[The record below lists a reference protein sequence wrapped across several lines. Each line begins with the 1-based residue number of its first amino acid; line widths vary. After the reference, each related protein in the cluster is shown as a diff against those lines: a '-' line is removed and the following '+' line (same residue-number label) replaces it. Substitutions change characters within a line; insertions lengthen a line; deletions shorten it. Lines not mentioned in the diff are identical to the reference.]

1 MLSRLSTSAGSQIA
15 IWAPGESRPLE
26 EVPHVSYSRAWSA
39 AASSW
44 WTLASSNNP
53 ADCRHR
59 LARDG
64 YRLTRVTGLADD
76 GRTDDWGR
84 TSAMSTTETASKDLV
99 PIGQKA
105 AFGAGHL
112 VLNLLPGALGFF
124 MFFLLTAFGMD
135 PFLAG
140 LLGGLPRI
148 FDAISDPIMGFISD
162 NTVSRWGRRRPYIL
176 VGAVLSGIFFALLWQ
191 LDENNSQT
199 FNFWY
204 FLIMSMVFLVGNTMF
219 ATPLVGLGYEMTSD
233 YNERTRLMAF
243 SQTMGQIAWMIVPWF
258 WVIIADPDIF
268 ESQAVGV
275 RQLSIMVAVLCIV
288 LGVLPG
294 IFCRGLDASKMQ
306 DRVEISFSTLFSNL
320 FDLFRGI
327 AEAVKNPPFLRL
339 CGATFLVFNGFQ
351 MVAAFSVYIIVFYM
365 YNGSYEAAGSW
376 PAWFSSVTAMVTA
389 FMVIPVVSWMANRVG
404 KKNAFIISTVI
415 SIVGYLLKWWAFNPE
430 NLFLLFMPIPLMAFG
445 LGGLF
450 TLMMSMT
457 ADVCDLDE
465 LNNGMPRKE
474 GTFGAIY
481 WWMVK
486 LGQALAMV
494 LGGLVLKMVG
504 FDGNAA
510 QQTAETLLQLRIA
523 DIVIPASTAFLAILV
538 MWGYDLTEERSL
550 EIKAELEA
558 RRGVL

>member
-1 MLSRLSTSAGSQIA
+1 MT
-15 IWAPGESRPLE
+15 
-26 EVPHVSYSRAWSA
+26 H
-39 AASSW
+39 
-44 WTLASSNNP
+44 
-53 ADCRHR
+53 
-59 LARDG
+59 
-64 YRLTRVTGLADD
+64 
-76 GRTDDWGR
+76 
-84 TSAMSTTETASKDLV
+84 TETAAKDKV
-99 PIGQKA
+99 PLGQKA

-112 VLNLLPGALGFF
+112 VLNLLPGSLGFF

-148 FDAISDPIMGFISD
+148 FDAITDPIMGFISD
-162 NTVSRWGRRRPYIL
+162 NTVSRMGRRRPYIL

-191 LDENNSQT
+191 LDENNSQLY
-199 FNFWY
+199 NFWY
-204 FLIMSMVFLVGNTMF
+204 FLIFSMVFLIGNTMF
-219 ATPLVGLGYEMTSD
+219 ATPLVGLGYEMTTD

-268 ESQAVGV
+268 ESQATGV
-275 RQLSIMVAVLCIV
+275 RQLSIMVAVVCAV

-294 IFCRGLDASKMQ
+294 IFCRGLDSSRMT

-320 FDLFRGI
+320 FALFRGI
-327 AEAVKNPPFLRL
+327 TDAMKNISFVRL

-365 YNGSYEAAGSW
+365 YEGSYERAGSW
-376 PAWFSSVTAMVTA
+376 PAWFSSITAVVTA
-389 FMVIPVVSWMANRVG
+389 FVVIPIVSWMANKFG
-404 KKNAFIISTVI
+404 KKNAFIISTAI
-415 SIVGYLLKWWAFNPE
+415 SIVGYLLKWWAFDPNNPW
-430 NLFLLFMPIPLMAFG
+430 LLFMPVPLMAFG

-494 LGGLVLKMVG
+494 LGGLVLKLVG
-504 FDGNAA
+504 FDGSAA
-510 QQTAETLLQLRIA
+510 QQTADTLLSLRIA
-523 DIVIPASTAFLAILV
+523 DIVIPAFTAFLAILV
-538 MWGYDLTEERSL
+538 MWKYDLSEDRAR
-550 EIKAELEA
+550 EIKAKLEA
-558 RRGVL
+558 RRGAL